1 MLVFSL
7 PMKSSEE
14 LACDIFDLI
23 FTHMPGEITKSDS
36 SLFCCVFVTSFEL
49 HSTPLCVDFV
59 YSDLVHD
66 ATDTQPWAQMIVFM
80 VLFL

>member
-1 MLVFSL
+1 MTYLTLYLLTCQVRL
-7 PMKSSEE
+7 LKV
-14 LACDIFDLI
+14 
-23 FTHMPGEITKSDS
+23 TH
-36 SLFCCVFVTSFEL
+36 LFCCVFVTSFEL